1 MNKILLIIQRE
12 YLSRVKKKSFLLTT
26 FLVPLFFIG
35 MYVGVFFLT
44 KKSFEDSKALIYVVD
59 NTKDVG
65 AQLKNTEKLTFTES
79 ANELN
84 TQIQEI
90 KDLDGNTNILFI
102 PEDFY
107 KTHQIEFLSSGKPN
121 ISTKSDVES
130 QLGDILL
137 NYQYKELN
145 IDPSKIKSIDTKVHT
160 AAKEITSTGEAK
172 DSDTRIAMGI
182 AMALSVLI
190 YLSLFLY
197 GAQVMRGIIE
207 EKSNRIIEVIISSVK
222 PFQLMMGKIIGI
234 GLVGIT
240 QFLLWIILSFGL
252 IAIASNT
259 LIDKSEFQQE
269 MMRTGP
275 QGIEL
280 EGEQSDIQNGSII
293 SEINTA
299 MDAVNIPELLIS
311 FFLFF
316 IGGYM
321 LYSALFAAVGSAVDN
336 ETEANQFT
344 MPITTPLLL
353 AYILSF
359 GVLINNPHGP
369 IAVWLSFIPLTSPI
383 AMLVRI
389 PFGVPTWQIALS
401 FILLVG
407 GFIFTTWVAARIY
420 RIGILMYG
428 KKASFKELIKWFRY
442 NG

>member
-59 NTKDVG
+59 NTKEVSQ
-65 AQLKNTEKLTFTES
+65 QLKNTDQITFTQS
-79 ANELN
+79 TQELN
-84 TQIQEI
+84 QQIQEI
-90 KDLDGNTNILFI
+90 KDLDGNTNILMI
-102 PEDFY
+102 PGDFY
-107 KTHQIEFLSSGKPN
+107 QSHHIEFLSSGKPN
-121 ISTKSDVES
+121 IGTKSAVES
-130 QLGDILL
+130 QLEDILL

-145 IDPSKIKSIDTKVHT
+145 IDASKIKSIDTKIKT
-160 AAKEITSTGEAK
+160 AAKEITASGEAK

-240 QFLLWIILSFGL
+240 QFVLWIILSFGL
-252 IAIASNT
+252 ISIASNT
-259 LIDKSEFQQE
+259 LIDKSDFQKE
-269 MMRTGP
+269 MMQNAP
-275 QGIEL
+275 QGAEM
-280 EGEQSDIQNGSII
+280 QMDNNSII
-293 SEINTA
+293 TEISTA
-299 MDAVNIPELLIS
+299 MDAVNIPELLIT

-359 GVLINNPHGP
+359 GVLVNNPHGP
-369 IAVWLSFIPLTSPI
+369 IATWLSFIPLTSPI

-389 PFGVPTWQIALS
+389 PFGVPTWQIIVS
-401 FILLVG
+401 FILLVA

-442 NG
+442 KS